1 MKKNLRKGFSLFAAA
16 SVVLVGCKSTDW
28 SKVTYTVTPSPLEM
42 HGDSVAITVKG
53 NIPEKA
59 YGPKNTVVL
68 MPTIKWNGGE
78 KALKTI
84 TFDGEKVKEGTGVK
98 VVRDK
103 GYDFTITDKVAYEE
117 GMSVSELGG
126 KAVISKK
133 SKSKDFPLPKLADG
147 TIITSKLVMSD
158 EKPILGKDNFQKI
171 VPVSKEADIN
181 FLMSQSEV
189 RGAEWKAEDMKA
201 MVDFLKNGIAKG
213 FEFKGISVSSYASP
227 DGEQNKNA
235 DLAADRGKSSEKA
248 LTSYFKKN
256 KLNAVIERTD
266 TMFSE
271 DPKNPGKQVAKVS
284 KSDAANFYSQT
295 STPEDWEGFQAL
307 MQASNVPDKDMI
319 LRILSTYSDLDKR
332 EEEIKN
338 ISKAY
343 TEIAEDILPQLRKS
357 KITLNANMMGKSDA
371 VLTQMSAATPDS
383 LTIEE
388 LLYAATLSNDINTK
402 LGIFTN
408 AARIYPNDWRGH
420 NNMGYVYVLQNK
432 MAEAEAAFTK
442 AAGAS
447 ANNPVVEN
455 NLGII
460 SIKKGDRKAAEGHYA
475 AASTAGPE
483 ASYNMGAINIM
494 NGKYSQAVSNY
505 GSENTFNAALAKVL
519 SGDNNGSMST
529 LEASKDNTTGMGYY
543 LKAIISARKNDA
555 SATVNNLKSAFDKDA
570 SLKAKA
576 AMDREFLKFK
586 ENADFKAAIM

>member
-1 MKKNLRKGFSLFAAA
+1 MKKNLLKGFSLVAAA

-53 NIPEKA
+53 HIPEKA

-103 GYDFTITDKVAYEE
+103 GYDFTVTDKVAYEE
-117 GMSVSELGG
+117 GMKVAELGG

-133 SKSKDFPLPKLADG
+133 SKSKDFPLPKMADG
-147 TIITSKLVMSD
+147 TIITPRLVMSD
-158 EKPILGKDNFQKI
+158 EKPIMGKDNFQKI
-171 VPVSKEADIN
+171 IPVSKEADLN
-181 FLMSQSEV
+181 FAMSQSDV
-189 RGAEWKAEDMKA
+189 RAAELKQDDMKG
-201 MVDFLKNGIAKG
+201 VDDFFKNGMAKG
-213 FEFKGISVSSYASP
+213 FDFKGIAISAYASP
-227 DGEQNKNA
+227 DGEQDKNA
-235 DLAADRGKSSEKA
+235 NLASDRANTTAKFFMAQMKKKKA
-248 LTSYFKKN
+248 TIGLDE
-256 KLNAVIERTD
+256 A
-266 TMFSE
+266 
-271 DPKNPGKQVAKVS
+271 
-284 KSDAANFYSQT
+284 FYTKT
-295 STPEDWEGFQAL
+295 STPEDWAGFQTL

-332 EEEIKN
+332 EQEIKN

-343 TEIAEDILPQLRKS
+343 TEIAEEILPQLRRA
-357 KITLNANMMGKSDA
+357 KITVNANMLGKSDE

-383 LTIEE
+383 LSIEE
-388 LLYAATLSNDINTK
+388 LLYAATLSNDLTTK
-402 LGIFTN
+402 MNIFTN

-420 NNMGYVYVLQNK
+420 NNMGYVYVMQNK
-432 MAEAEAAFTK
+432 MSDAETAFNK
-442 AAGAS
+442 AAAAS

-460 SIKKGDRKAAEGHYA
+460 SIKKGDRKGAETHYA
-475 AASTAGPE
+475 AASSAGPE

-494 NGKYSQAVSNY
+494 KGKYSAAVSNY
-505 GSENTFNAALAKVL
+505 GSENTFNAALAKL
-519 SGDNNGSMST
+519 LNGDNAGAMSA
-529 LEASKDNTTGMGYY
+529 LEASKDNTSGMGYY
-543 LKAIISARKNDA
+543 LKAIISSRKNDA
-555 SATVNNLKSAFDKDA
+555 SATVSNLKSAFEKDA

-576 AMDREFLKFK
+576 AEDREFLKFK
-586 ENADFKAAIM
+586 DNADFKAAVM

>member
-1 MKKNLRKGFSLFAAA
+1 MKKNLLKGFSLVAAA

-53 NIPEKA
+53 HIPEKA

-103 GYDFTITDKVAYEE
+103 GYDFTITDKVAYED
-117 GMSVSELGG
+117 GMKVAELGG

-133 SKSKDFPLPKLADG
+133 SKSKDFPLPKMADG
-147 TIITSKLVMSD
+147 TIITPRLVMSD
-158 EKPILGKDNFQKI
+158 EKPIMGKDNFQKNI
-171 VPVSKEADIN
+171 PVSKEADLN
-181 FLMSQSEV
+181 FAMSQSDI
-189 RGAEWKAEDMKA
+189 RAAELKQDDMKG
-201 MVDFLKNGIAKG
+201 VDDFFVNGMAKG
-213 FEFKGISVSSYASP
+213 FDFKGIAISAYASP
-227 DGEQNKNA
+227 DGEQDKNA
-235 DLAADRGKSSEKA
+235 NLASDRANTTAKFFMAQMKKKKA
-248 LTSYFKKN
+248 TIGLDE
-256 KLNAVIERTD
+256 A
-266 TMFSE
+266 
-271 DPKNPGKQVAKVS
+271 
-284 KSDAANFYSQT
+284 FYTKT
-295 STPEDWEGFQAL
+295 STPEDWAGFQTL

-332 EEEIKN
+332 EQEIKN

-343 TEIAEDILPQLRKS
+343 TEIAEEILPQLRRA
-357 KITLNANMMGKSDA
+357 KITVNANMLGKSDE

-383 LTIEE
+383 LSIEE
-388 LLYAATLSNDINTK
+388 LLYAATLSNDLTAKMN
-402 LGIFTN
+402 IFTN

-420 NNMGYVYVLQNK
+420 NNMGYVYVMQNK
-432 MAEAEAAFTK
+432 MSDAETAFNK
-442 AAGAS
+442 AAAAS

-460 SIKKGDRKAAEGHYA
+460 SIKKGDRNGAETHYA
-475 AASTAGPE
+475 AASSAGPE

-494 NGKYSQAVSNY
+494 KGKYSAAVSNY
-505 GSENTFNAALAKVL
+505 GSENTFNAALAKL
-519 SGDNNGSMST
+519 LNGDNAGAMSA
-529 LEASKDNTTGMGYY
+529 LEASKDNTSGMGYY
-543 LKAIISARKNDA
+543 LKAIISSRKNDA
-555 SATVNNLKSAFDKDA
+555 SATVSNLKSAFEKDA

-576 AMDREFLKFK
+576 AEDREFLKFK
-586 ENADFKAAIM
+586 DNADFKAAVM